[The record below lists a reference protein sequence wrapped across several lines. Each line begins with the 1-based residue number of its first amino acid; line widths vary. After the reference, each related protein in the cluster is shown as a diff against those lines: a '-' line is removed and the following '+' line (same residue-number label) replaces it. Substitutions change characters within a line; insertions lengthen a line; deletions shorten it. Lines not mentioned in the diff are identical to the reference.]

1 MIAVDAKAEL
11 DPNLLTS
18 HHIHVSPHS
27 PQRFI
32 QINSQISMTA
42 RWYYLCA
49 SMLRFTT

>member
-27 PQRFI
+27 LQRFTR
-32 QINSQISMTA
+32 INPKIVITA
-42 RWYYLCA
+42 RWYYPCA
-49 SMLRFTT
+49 SVSKFMT